1 AKATVKDCADSS
13 EYDEV
18 DAETGKV
25 IEKKTTG
32 DRRHVMKAQAFRN
45 AAPDLRF
52 SRRGRGT
59 PGRDRMASFGCPWG
73 LRYRHRR
80 GVAYPS
86 RPRCGVE
93 KDTPDPREHIQD
105 RQKGPPP

>member
-1 AKATVKDCADSS
+1 MQAPPGRACEAAGSPRPPGAHWAARDVPGCARPG
-13 EYDEV
+13 EGE
-18 DAETGKV
+18 G
-25 IEKKTTG
+25 
-32 DRRHVMKAQAFRN
+32 
-45 AAPDLRF
+45 PDLRF

-59 PGRDRMASFGCPWG
+59 PGRDRMASFGCPWD